1 MNGTSQMPDRER
13 TDPVDAGETGDL
25 FWSVADT
32 FLDRDDVAEGTLM
45 GFPCL
50 RVDGDFSATCE
61 HRTGELIVKLS
72 EERVSEL
79 IAGGEG
85 VAFSPAGRVFRE
97 WVLVSDPDESRWS
110 ALLQEAYV
118 FVKQA

>member
-1 MNGTSQMPDRER
+1 MKGTSQMPDRER
-13 TDPVDAGETGDL
+13 ADRVDSGEPGDL

-32 FLDRDDVAEGTLM
+32 FLARDDVAEGTLM

-50 RVDGDFSATCE
+50 RVDGDFFATCE

-72 EERVSEL
+72 EKRVREL
-79 IAGGEG
+79 RASGEG
-85 VAFSPAGRVFRE
+85 AAFAPAGRVFKE
-97 WVLVSDPDESRWS
+97 WVLVSESDESRWT